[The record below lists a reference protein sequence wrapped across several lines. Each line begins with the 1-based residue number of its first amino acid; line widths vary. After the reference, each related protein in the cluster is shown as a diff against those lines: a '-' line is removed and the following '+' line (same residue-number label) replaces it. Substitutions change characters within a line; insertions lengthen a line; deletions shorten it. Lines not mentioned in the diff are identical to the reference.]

1 MAKHPVIMNK
11 KELVAEAYR
20 LGLGPS
26 RAALDVHHKGF
37 LYQMVMNARGVA
49 VDRPPTD

>member
-1 MAKHPVIMNK
+1 MTKHPTLMNK

-26 RAALDVHHKGF
+26 RAALDVHHKGA
-37 LYQMVMNARGVA
+37 LLNLVLAATARK
-49 VDRPPTD
+49 